1 MKKKTIVEQLARFQS
16 FFALALMVIALSLAS
31 HNFLTVD
38 NTMNVLRQISI
49 NLCLSLGMTLVIL
62 SGGIDLSV
70 GSVLALAGAVA
81 AGLLK
86 NGFPL
91 PRFNL
96 LVQFTV
102 PGAIVAGIVVGL

>member
-16 FFALALMVIALSLAS
+16 FFALAPMVIALSLAS

-49 NLCLSLGMTLVIL
+49 NICLSLGMPLCIL
-62 SGGIDLSV
+62 AGVIDLSV
-70 GSVLALAGAVA
+70 GSVLALDGALA

-86 NGFPL
+86 NGLAL
-91 PRFNL
+91 PRCNL

-102 PGAIVAGIVVGL
+102 TGAL